1 MKNLLITE
9 RRSGTVLV
17 LDLEGNIRLG
27 EGSNEFRSLIRSLN
41 ENGEKQ
47 ILLNLAGISY
57 IDSSGL
63 GEMVAA
69 YTTLQKSGGEMKLLY
84 LTRRVKELMM
94 ITKLLTVFE
103 SFDNEVEAV
112 QSFENAPLKTAL
124 AA

>member
-69 YTTLQKSGGEMKLLY
+69 YTTLQKNGGEMKLLH

-103 SFDNEVEAV
+103 SFDNEPEAV
-112 QSFENAPLKTAL
+112 QSFEKMPLKTAI